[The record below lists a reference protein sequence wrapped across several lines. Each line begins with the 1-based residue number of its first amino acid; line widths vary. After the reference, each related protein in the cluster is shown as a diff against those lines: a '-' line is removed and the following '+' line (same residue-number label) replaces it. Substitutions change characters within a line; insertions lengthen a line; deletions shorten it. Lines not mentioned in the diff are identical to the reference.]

1 MRIGIDS
8 EGDLLILG
16 DSTSMCEAAW
26 VGETT
31 KRLSIVTDWRDP
43 IGTIEEGKIF
53 LSEEESQEIIEAIRE
68 VLYDKMRSV

>member
-1 MRIGIDS
+1 MRIGIDA

-16 DSTSMCEAAW
+16 GTKSRCEAAW
-26 VGETT
+26 FDKTPH
-31 KRLSIVTDWRDP
+31 RLSTTTDWRGP
-43 IGTIEEGKIF
+43 AGTIKEGKIF